1 MCYSFKE
8 LIRKRCR
15 MSDISGSG
23 CELVIPENDLQPL
36 NYIEKSI
43 IKKYRKELW
52 TKFIKAIKEYDLV
65 QPGDKIAVAI
75 SGGKDSLLLAKLFQE
90 LQNHGMKNFE
100 LEFIC
105 MDPGF
110 NESNR
115 KQLEKNCEHLNIPIK
130 IFDKQVFRVVD
141 EIANDYPCY
150 LCARMRRGALYAYA
164 EELGCNKVA
173 LGHHFDDAIETI
185 MMNILC
191 SGQYKTM
198 MPKLK
203 SSNFENMELIRP
215 LYFVKEKDIKR
226 FSSTNGLNPM
236 NCGCIVAAKKTSSKR
251 SEVKE
256 LIKTLSET
264 FTDVDKNIFA
274 SSNCVHTEAILGWKT
289 EERRFNFLENYDD

>member
-1 MCYSFKE
+1 
-8 LIRKRCR
+8 
-15 MSDISGSG
+15 MSSVSGSG
-23 CELVIPENDLQPL
+23 CELVIPENELQPL
-36 NYIEKSI
+36 KNIEKSI

-52 TKFIKAIKEYDLV
+52 TPFIKAIKQYELI
-65 QPGDKIAVAI
+65 QGGDKIAVAI

-90 LQNHGMKNFE
+90 LQIHGLKNFE

-110 NESNR
+110 NDANR
-115 KQLEKNCEHLNIPIK
+115 IQLEKNCDHLNIPIK
-130 IFDKQVFRVVD
+130 IFKKDVFRVVD

-164 EELGCNKVA
+164 KELGCNKIA
-173 LGHHFDDAIETI
+173 LGHHFDDTIETI
-185 MMNILC
+185 MMNVLC

-203 SSNFENMELIRP
+203 STNFEGMELIRP
-215 LYFVKEKDIKR
+215 LYLVKEKDIKR

-256 LIKTLSET
+256 LIKTLSKT
-264 FTDVDKNIFA
+264 FDSVEKNIFN
-274 SSNCVHTEAILGWKT
+274 SSNCIHTEAILGWRSDEKRHT
-289 EERRFNFLENYDD
+289 FLENYND